1 MLKRFLIIV
10 SFVATACLVAAC
22 DSSEERAEAHFQKGQ
37 ELLDQGEVERALV
50 ELRNVFQL
58 NGKHL
63 EARRLYARTV
73 ADQGNQ
79 AAAFAQYLRLVE
91 QYPEDLD
98 GRTELAH
105 MSAQSGNWTE
115 AERHLEAAEA
125 QAPNDPVLRSVRVG
139 LNYRNALRDEDDLA
153 KAEAA
158 KEANALL
165 QQDLTLPVAQMVA
178 VENLVR
184 LQDWDSAL
192 ALVDRLLQVSDAFNL
207 HRLRLSVLDQLG
219 ERDAVAD
226 HLRLMVDRFPEA
238 GLHRALI
245 SRLIEDGRLTD
256 AEAYLRDRIVSQ
268 AQNGEEG
275 PQPRLELLS
284 FITEQRGID
293 AAIAEVDRMLEED
306 PAEAMVLRSLR
317 ANLDFERGNRDQALA
332 AMDALVKEA
341 PESRETDTIKV
352 LYARMLQEVD
362 NVVGARALVEEVL
375 EHDSSQIGAIKL
387 KAGWLVEDDRP
398 GDALVELRAALDNAP
413 RDPDILTLMAQAHQR
428 AGDHTL
434 MAEMLAMAVEV
445 SGHRQAE
452 ALRYVTHLMSED
464 KLFAAEEI
472 LLSALRNQN
481 EDPQLL
487 ARLGDLYV
495 RTEDWG
501 RARQVMTRLEALKL
515 PQSEALVTELTA
527 RLLAA
532 QNRAQDLTS
541 FLNELTKDQ
550 TNLGASA
557 AIIRLHLANGDVTQ
571 ALEYS
576 TELLKADPQNPT
588 LRFLQA
594 GVLATEGQLDEA
606 AVLLQALTQEFPQS
620 EQTWLSL
627 YRVQRSQG
635 QRDTSDATLEQA
647 AAALPDSSNIKW
659 VQASVAEARGDID
672 SAIAT
677 YETLYEVDSGNVIV
691 ANNLASLLA
700 TYRDDEDSLQR
711 AFVVARRLR
720 AADQPA
726 FQDTYGWITAR
737 LGNLQE
743 ALDYLE
749 PAAAGLG
756 NDPVVQFHLAEVY
769 RQLRRDQ
776 DALPY
781 YQRVVD
787 LVAAGANEPPFM
799 DQVSAEIA
807 RIQALQ

>member
-1 MLKRFLIIV
+1 MLKRFFIIV
-10 SFVATACLVAAC
+10 SFIATACLVAAC
-22 DSSEERAEAHFQKGQ
+22 DSSEERAEKHFQKGL
-37 ELLDQGEVERALV
+37 ELLEQGDVERALV

-58 NGKHL
+58 NGEHL
-63 EARRLYARTV
+63 EARRTYARTV
-73 ADQGNQ
+73 FEQGNQ
-79 AAAFAQYLRLVE
+79 AEAFSQYLRLVE
-91 QYPEDLD
+91 QYPDDLE

-105 MSAQSGNWTE
+105 MSAQSNNWAE
-115 AERHLEAAEA
+115 AERHLDVAEPLN
-125 QAPNDPVLRSVRVG
+125 PNDPVLRSVRVG
-139 LNYRNALRDEDDLA
+139 LNYRNALREEDTA
-153 KAEAA
+153 AQAEAA
-158 KEANALL
+158 RAANALL
-165 QQDLTLPVAQMVA
+165 EQELNLPVAQMVA
-178 VENLVR
+178 VESLVR
-184 LQDWDSAL
+184 NQDWNRAL
-192 ALVDRLLQVSDAFNL
+192 ELVDRLLQVSDSFNM

-219 ERDAVAD
+219 ERDEVAS
-226 HLRLMVDRFPEA
+226 HLRVMVERFPEA

-245 SRLIEDGRLTD
+245 SRLIEDGRLED
-256 AEAYLRDRIVSQ
+256 AEAYLRERINDP
-268 AQNGEEG
+268 ALANEEA
-275 PQPRLELLS
+275 QPRLELLS
-284 FITEQRGID
+284 FITEQHGLD
-293 AAIAEVDRMLEED
+293 AAITEVDRMLTQS
-306 PAEAMVLRSLR
+306 PAEELVLRSLR

-352 LYARMLQEVD
+352 LYARMLQQVD

-375 EHDSSQIGAIKL
+375 EHDPGQIGAVKL

-413 RDPDILTLMAQAHQR
+413 RDPEILTLMAQAHQR
-428 AGDHTL
+428 AGDRTL

-445 SGHRQAE
+445 SGHSRGE
-452 ALRYVTHLMSED
+452 SLRYVAHLMAEG
-464 KLFAAEEI
+464 KLFSAEEI
-472 LLSALRNQN
+472 LLAALRNQN
-481 EDPQLL
+481 DDPQLL

-501 RARQVMTRLEALKL
+501 RARQVVSRLEALEL
-515 PQSEALVTELTA
+515 PQSDALVAELTA

-532 QNRAQDLTS
+532 QNRAQDLAS
-541 FLNELTKDQ
+541 FLNQLTKDQ

-557 AIIRLHLANGDVTQ
+557 AIIRLHLANGDVSQ

-576 TELLKADPQNPT
+576 TELLKADPENPT

-594 GVLATEGQLDEA
+594 GVLATEGQLDA
-606 AVLLQALTQEFPQS
+606 ATTLLIKLTEEYPQS

-635 QRDTSDATLEQA
+635 LREASDATLTQA
-647 AAALPDSSNIKW
+647 AAALPQSINIKW
-659 VQASVAEARGDID
+659 VQASVSEARGDID
-672 SAIAT
+672 GAIAI
-677 YETLYEVDSGNVIV
+677 YETLYESDSGNVIV

-700 TYRDDEDSLQR
+700 TYRDDEESLQR

-720 AADQPA
+720 SADQPA

-737 LGNLQE
+737 LGNLHE
-743 ALDYLE
+743 ALEYLE

-756 NDPVVQFHLAEVY
+756 TDPVVQFHLAEVY

-799 DQVSAEIA
+799 DQVTSEIS